1 MQHSDTREYWDRRF
15 SAVDAEYFSGLKEIV
30 AMNPPILDLIH
41 HFPVFTGAVN
51 IGRFLALYEAFKQV
65 EGIAGHYADVGTW
78 TGASYMYIA
87 KLMKLFEPN
96 TPYQV
101 HAFDWFKG
109 MKPDSTTERQNY
121 QGDYDRLVHLLKV
134 QHLDDVAVVHNLNL
148 TTDLPAFGADPVYAP
163 IYYKYVFMDC
173 GMKEV
178 LEKALPFFWDRL
190 VTGGIMVFDHFGSEV
205 KVETD
210 LVRALVPAG
219 TVVKMFPFARQ
230 PMGYVIK

>member
-134 QHLDDVAVVHNLNL
+134 QHLDDVAVGLLDQFVVEA
-148 TTDLPAFGADPVYAP
+148 DGAELVD
-163 IYYKYVFMDC
+163 DHR
-173 GMKEV
+173 GGGQ
-178 LEKALPFFWDRL
+178 LRL
-190 VTGGIMVFDHFGSEV
+190 ADQVIEQRRLARAEEAGDYGNGQAVGGRGAEGH
-205 KVETD
+205 
-210 LVRALVPAG
+210 
-219 TVVKMFPFARQ
+219 
-230 PMGYVIK
+230 